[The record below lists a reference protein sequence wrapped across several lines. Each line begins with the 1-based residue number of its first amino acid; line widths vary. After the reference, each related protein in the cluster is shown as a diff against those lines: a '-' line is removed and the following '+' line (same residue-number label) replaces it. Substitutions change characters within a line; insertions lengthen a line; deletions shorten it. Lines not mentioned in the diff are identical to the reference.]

1 MDASLSDLQQQRD
14 QALEQMRSIDRL
26 RRGFLSRQ
34 FFKRQR
40 GGQTVTQGPY
50 FVLQSFLNGKKR
62 SERVPAEQAAA
73 VGEEVQNYQR
83 FQALAERF
91 VELTEQI
98 TRLAAETKDSK
109 KNSRRRKLPPS
120 VSGKPKRS

>member
-1 MDASLSDLQQQRD
+1 MDSPLADLQQQRD
-14 QALEQMRSIDRL
+14 QALDQMRSIDRL

-62 SERVPAEQAAA
+62 SERVAAEQAVT
-73 VGEEVQNYQR
+73 VGEEVENYQR
-83 FQALAERF
+83 FQLLAKRF

-98 TRLAAETKDSK
+98 TRMAAVTPDSK

-120 VSGKPKRS
+120 ASGKPRRS